1 MRGALP
7 SLRAPALA
15 VALFGSTFGLY
26 LAAAGRSYDYDSSET
41 VGAFVATPSLLDPLR
56 RQLAYNN
63 HPLFSLLEHVVYTAG
78 GTNETALRVLPCL
91 FGALAVGVLG
101 GWFGRRWGVLAGLSA
116 GVLLAA
122 NPLFATEARSV
133 RGYSLLTLCAIVSTL
148 LLVRLVERPR
158 RWTEFGYAV
167 AVAAGVATHLYMVIV
182 VLAQLA
188 AIVAARRLRLV
199 WPLAVGV
206 VVGGCIYS
214 GVAAKMIAYSRHQ
227 RGHFNSALPR
237 EAARALLGER
247 TLAVAVFAA
256 LAIVGVALLRQRAVI
271 AAVAALAVAL
281 IVDWAVLAPRDLYP
295 RFLVW
300 LVPGL
305 AVLVAATVRRFPI
318 AVVAAAVVVGL
329 MIDLDEAHWTTPPL
343 PGRQTAALVRH
354 LAGEGRRVCVLPYT
368 SGALMAY
375 LRQPPHEVSTPEGFT
390 ACDAIVALAIGP
402 HRLLLVART
411 DFPYHVELAAITPMV
426 IRCRRPCRA

>member
-7 SLRAPALA
+7 SSRAPALA

-26 LAAAGRSYDYDSSET
+26 LAASGRSYDFDSSET

-56 RQLAYNN
+56 RQLGYNN

-78 GTNETALRVLPCL
+78 GTSETALRILPCL
-91 FGALAVGVLG
+91 FGALAVGVLA
-101 GWFGRRWGVLAGLSA
+101 GWLGRRWGVLAGLSA
-116 GVLLAA
+116 GALLAA

-148 LLVRLVERPR
+148 LLVRFFERPSY
-158 RWTEFGYAV
+158 WTQIGYTV

-188 AIVAARRLRLV
+188 VIVVTRRLRLV
-199 WPLAVGV
+199 WPLAAGV
-206 VVGGCIYS
+206 VIGGCIYS
-214 GVAAKMIAYSRHQ
+214 GIAAKMVAYSRHQ
-227 RGHFNSALPR
+227 RGHFNGAFPR

-247 TLAVAVFAA
+247 TLAVALFAA
-256 LAIVGVALLRQRAVI
+256 LAIVGVVLLRQP
-271 AAVAALAVAL
+271 AARVAIAALAVL
-281 IVDWAVLAPRDLYP
+281 LLVDWALLAPRDLYA

-305 AVLVAATVRRFPI
+305 AVLVAATVRRLP
-318 AVVAAAVVVGL
+318 VTVLAAAVIVGL

-354 LAGEGRRVCVLPYT
+354 LMGDGRRVCLLPYT
-368 SGALMAY
+368 TGALMAY
-375 LRQPPHEVSTPEGFT
+375 LRHPPPEVKTTAEFT
-390 ACDAIVALAIGP
+390 DCDAIVALAIGP
-402 HRLLLVART
+402 RPLLLAARAN
-411 DFPYHVELAAITPMV
+411 FPYRTEFAALTPMV
-426 IRCRRPCRA
+426 IRCRLPCRA